1 MENQMATRDLI
12 YFAKESMK
20 KAGYSADYISALSKT
35 WSVLRRYLSEKNIPC
50 YSSSAGNTL
59 LKDLY
64 NICPDR
70 HYCKLSG
77 TDKRRKRAILI
88 LNNCMEHNTLFAP
101 SSYHDCNFS
110 KRFEEKFQMFIDLR
124 IKQGFSLSTINGN
137 IYCLNRLSDYLV
149 GLDIQ
154 LLDEI
159 NSAHIVGFMKK
170 QSIGGKIPTL
180 KNMASCLRLFLKFLY
195 SKNYISRNLSLFV
208 PKVKSRPYK
217 IPSVYTKDEIQKMLS
232 CIDRSGPKGKRDFAM
247 ILLATR
253 LGMRASDICGLKF
266 RNLKWH
272 KDTIEFVT
280 KKTGASA
287 ILPLS
292 GEVGEAIIE
301 YLKYGRP
308 DSEDRHI
315 FLRMQIP
322 LTKMQPSAL
331 HFIVS
336 KALRKADIPLL
347 PGKHHGPHALRA
359 SLASAMLDKNISL
372 PVISEALTHKSTDT
386 TRNYLKIDT
395 RHLREYSLE
404 VQPLGDVWMGGVRRW
419 K

>member
-1 MENQMATRDLI
+1 MENQMTILDLVE
-12 YFAKESMK
+12 FAKESMEQ
-20 KAGYSADYISALSKT
+20 AGYSADYISALSKT
-35 WSVLRRYLSEKNIPC
+35 WNVLIRYLSKKNIPC
-50 YSSSAGNTL
+50 YSSFAGTTF

-64 NICPDR
+64 NIRSDR
-70 HYCKLSG
+70 PYCKLLG

-88 LNNCMEHNTLFAP
+88 LNNCTEHKTLFVP
-101 SSYHDCNFS
+101 PSYHVCNFS
-110 KRFEEKFQMFIDLR
+110 KRFERKFQMFIDSR
-124 IKQGFSLSTINGN
+124 IKQGYSLSTINGN
-137 IYCLNRLSDYLV
+137 IYCLNRLSDYLDD
-149 GLDIQ
+149 LDIQ
-154 LLDEI
+154 SLDEI
-159 NSAHIVGFMKK
+159 KSIHIVGFMKR

-180 KNMASCLRLFLKFLY
+180 KNITSCLRLFLKFLF
-195 SKNYISRNLSLFV
+195 SKNYIFRNLSSFV
-208 PKVKSRPYK
+208 PQVKSRPYK

-232 CIDRSGPKGKRDFAM
+232 CIDRSGPKGKRDYAM

-266 RNLKWH
+266 ENLKWH

-280 KKTGASA
+280 KKTSASV
-287 ILPLS
+287 ILPLI

-301 YLKYGRP
+301 YLKYGRS

-322 LTKMQPSAL
+322 LVAMKPSSL
-331 HFIVS
+331 HLIVS

-386 TRNYLKIDT
+386 TRNYIKIDIG
-395 RHLREYSLE
+395 HLRDYSLE
-404 VQPLGDVWMGGVRRW
+404 VMPLGNVWMGGVRRW